1 MTTETIPPP
10 PVESAQA
17 QPPVMYCANH
27 PGVETYLR
35 CNKCDKP
42 ICLQCA
48 VQTPVGYRCKE
59 CVRQQ
64 QDVYYN
70 GSSADNLVAL
80 GVAFGVVTIATPII
94 GFFLAVSGFFSWII
108 AFLAGSAAGSLLA
121 QAVRGAVKRRRSRNM
136 RWFALAGIILGVLAG
151 SLIAMLFIGFN
162 PMGVL
167 AVWIFVALAVASAL
181 PFLR

>member
-1 MTTETIPPP
+1 MTTETIAPPP
-10 PVESAQA
+10 ADNAQA

-27 PGVETYLR
+27 PEVETYLR

-48 VQTPVGYRCKE
+48 VQTPVGYRCKQ

-70 GSSADNLVAL
+70 GSTGDNLVAMA
-80 GVAFGVVTIATPII
+80 VAFGVVTIATPIV
-94 GFFLAVSGFFSWII
+94 GFFLRSFGFFSFFI

-121 QAVRGAVKRRRSRNM
+121 QVVRGAVKRRRSRHM
-136 RWFALAGIILGVLAG
+136 RWFALAGIILGVLMG
-151 SLIAMLFIGFN
+151 SAIALIFLGFS
-162 PMGVL
+162 PLGL
-167 AVWIFVALAVASAL
+167 PLLIFVVLAVASAL